1 MQERLTQSRRRCL
14 RFLTWAKKSPG
25 LRFFLT
31 EEAALGKENKTCKI
45 RLSIF
50 GDDLFVIKNADSF
63 VKAATAAIRVLR
75 RGLKKKQ
82 EVRNELPEEI
92 TTTVDV

>member
-1 MQERLTQSRRRCL
+1 MLTRM
-14 RFLTWAKKSPG
+14 
-25 LRFFLT
+25 
-31 EEAALGKENKTCKI
+31 
-45 RLSIF
+45 IF
-50 GDDLFVIKNADSF
+50 VSKNADSF

-82 EVRNELPEEI
+82 EVRNELPEEV